1 MDKRDLAAGFRERF
15 RQIVAAE
22 TDGLSGFISDIG
34 IDRSALSQFLDPRH
48 DRLPRAETLRRIAE
62 ARGVSV
68 DWLLCLENAPEG
80 RQTLSTSYQIE
91 SASAE
96 DGSSPLDRWH
106 GEAEGH
112 KIRYVPSRLPDMLE
126 MPKPSGQN
134 GQDIPLKNSE
144 TENVLSG
151 LDHEDRDIEVAMP
164 IQVIEDLAQQ
174 RGLWRAAPAELCKAQ
189 LEFMARTCADHY
201 PALRVHLYDGAQVFS
216 APFTVFGKLRAALY
230 VGESY
235 LVITAPEQ
243 VRAFVRRFDFL
254 VRQSI
259 VNPDVVHETFT
270 QLASEIRG
278 QGPGHETAPTK

>member
-15 RQIVAAE
+15 QQIVAAE
-22 TDGLSGFISDIG
+22 SNGLSSFIRDIG

-106 GEAEGH
+106 AEAEGH
-112 KIRYVPSRLPDMLE
+112 KIRYVPSRLPDMLVL
-126 MPKPSGQN
+126 PLPSVRDDQEARSAN
-134 GQDIPLKNSE
+134 P
-144 TENVLSG
+144 ENEKVLSG
-151 LDHEDRDIEVAMP
+151 LDQEDRDIEVAMP

-174 RGLWRAAPAELCKAQ
+174 RGVWRDSPPKRCRSQ
-189 LEFMARTCADHY
+189 LEFMARVCSERY
-201 PALRVHLYDGAQVFS
+201 PALRVHLFDGAQVYS

-243 VRAFVRRFDFL
+243 VRAFVKRFDAL

-259 VNPDVVHETFT
+259 VNPDVVHETFL
-270 QLASEIRG
+270 QLAASVGRPH
-278 QGPGHETAPTK
+278 QS